1 MRNESPK
8 PLGRYGGE
16 AGGGVEMGTD
26 TTHLKM
32 LCSQYERFF
41 ATGFST
47 AAVILK
53 KTGNNGQTQATMDKT
68 TVKKQ
73 ITPLLSFYYS
83 SLLALYFVQVCKGD
97 GERAKFKGEI
107 SSNLVTCQGGKA
119 GQKDCVCSWGLHLW

>member
-1 MRNESPK
+1 MKALN
-8 PLGRYGGE
+8 LWGGME
-16 AGGGVEMGTD
+16 VKRGGGGGGVEMGTD

-73 ITPLLSFYYS
+73 ITPLLSFYYC
-83 SLLALYFVQVCKGD
+83 SLLALYFVQVCKGRWRE
-97 GERAKFKGEI
+97 GKI
-107 SSNLVTCQGGKA
+107 QGR
-119 GQKDCVCSWGLHLW
+119 DFL